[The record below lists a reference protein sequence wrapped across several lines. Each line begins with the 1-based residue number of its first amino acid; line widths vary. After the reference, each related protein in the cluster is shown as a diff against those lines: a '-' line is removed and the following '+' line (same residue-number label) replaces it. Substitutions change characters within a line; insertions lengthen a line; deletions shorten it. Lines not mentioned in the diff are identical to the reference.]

1 MMNWMRSKRRDG
13 EEYWIS
19 VSDLM
24 AGLMMVFLFIMIIY
38 TRDSDEKLHI
48 TQEIIA
54 EWRATEQ
61 EIYLALED
69 EFEDDLPRWNAI
81 IERETLT
88 LRFLSP
94 DILFETGKAE
104 IRTEFKAIL
113 DDFIP
118 RYMKLLE
125 GQFADSVSEI
135 RIEGHTSS
143 EWKDS
148 VGTLEA
154 FIKNMDLSQERTRS
168 VMEYS
173 LNLQEIQNLTPW
185 MIKTVSANGMS
196 SARLILDD
204 AGVEEKHLSKRVEF
218 RIRTK
223 TQEVISEI
231 IEKIAPGVRKAF

>member
-1 MMNWMRSKRRDG
+1 MMNWTRSKRRDG

-38 TRDSDEKLHI
+38 TLDSDEKLHI

-61 EIYLALED
+61 EIYLALKD
-69 EFEDDLPRWNAI
+69 EFEDDLPRWNAV

-94 DILFETGKAE
+94 DILFETGDAE
-104 IRTEFKAIL
+104 IRPRFKTIL

-118 RYMKLLE
+118 RYMELLE
-125 GQFADSVSEI
+125 GQFSDSVSEI

-143 EWKDS
+143 EWEDS
-148 VGTLEA
+148 TGTLEA

-168 VMEYS
+168 VLEYS
-173 LNLQEIQNLTPW
+173 LNLEEIQYLTDW
-185 MIKTVSANGMS
+185 MTKTVSANGMS
-196 SARLILDD
+196 SARLILMML
-204 AGVEEKHLSKRVEF
+204 GWKK
-218 RIRTK
+218 
-223 TQEVISEI
+223 
-231 IEKIAPGVRKAF
+231 KAYQNAWNFASVPKPKKSYLNL